1 MAINSMLRIK
11 MDIPN
16 FIFEKCGKANVVFTS
31 RVGGFSKSPYDSLN
45 VAKHVGDEI
54 DLVERNRK
62 TIFSSLEKFDLPQ
75 PEEWIFLNQ
84 THCDQIFQV
93 DEQTYDQL
101 NPPTAD
107 GSITTLSEIPLVV
120 MVADCGPLIISCGN
134 ITATV
139 HASVKTVSLDIIG
152 KTINLI
158 RNLDQHSEIYALLGP
173 CIHSGNYE
181 YAQDDL
187 DNYSKLLGSHVVS
200 KTNDSKPAFNLP
212 EAIKYEC
219 EKFKVNFRDINIDT
233 FSNNNYFSYRRDAK
247 TGRQCVISW
256 MSK

>member
-11 MDIPN
+11 SNLIMMDIPN

-107 GSITTLSEIPLVV
+107 GSITTLSECPDRVRP
-120 MVADCGPLIISCGN
+120 M
-134 ITATV
+134 
-139 HASVKTVSLDIIG
+139 
-152 KTINLI
+152 
-158 RNLDQHSEIYALLGP
+158 
-173 CIHSGNYE
+173 
-181 YAQDDL
+181 
-187 DNYSKLLGSHVVS
+187 
-200 KTNDSKPAFNLP
+200 
-212 EAIKYEC
+212 
-219 EKFKVNFRDINIDT
+219 
-233 FSNNNYFSYRRDAK
+233 
-247 TGRQCVISW
+247 W
-256 MSK
+256 